1 VILKTDDV
9 KKRVIISSKVVY
21 RGRHIAVRED
31 EVKEDDNDIHH
42 YEIVEHPG
50 AVAILALYAKDNK
63 FIFERQYRH
72 SNQEYLYEI
81 PAGTLEE
88 NEEPKQ
94 CAKRELL
101 EETGFIADDINELI
115 SIRTSPGY
123 TNEILHIFY
132 CTSHQRRESRLESDE
147 EIEVIMLGKDE
158 IARMVR
164 EKKIVDSKTLSALFV
179 AEKLR
184 LVEL

>member
-1 VILKTDDV
+1 VILKTDGV
-9 KKRVIISSKVVY
+9 KKRVLISSKVVY

-31 EVKEDDNDIHH
+31 EVKEDSNIHH

-50 AVAILALYAKDNK
+50 AVAILALYKDSK
-63 FIFERQYRH
+63 FIFERQYRY
-72 SNQEYLYEI
+72 STQEYLYEI
-81 PAGTLEE
+81 PAGTLEK
-88 NEEPKQ
+88 NEEPEQ
-94 CAKRELL
+94 CARRELL
-101 EETGFIADDINELI
+101 EETGYIADEINELV

-123 TNEILHIFY
+123 TNEVLHIFY
-132 CTSHQRRESRLESDE
+132 CTTSKKRESRLESDE
-147 EIEVIMLGKDE
+147 EIEVMLLGKDD

-164 EKKIVDSKTLSALFV
+164 EKRIVDSKTLSALFV

>member
-1 VILKTDDV
+1 M
-9 KKRVIISSKVVY
+9 KKRLLLSSKIVY
-21 RGRHIAVRED
+21 RGKHIAVRED
-31 EVKEDDNDIHH
+31 EMKEDGNLHH

-50 AVAILALYAKDNK
+50 AVAILAFDSKENK
-63 FIFERQYRH
+63 LIFEKQYRH
-72 SNQEYLYEI
+72 STEEYLYEI
-81 PAGTLEE
+81 PAGTLEKDE
-88 NEEPKQ
+88 QPED
-94 CAKRELL
+94 CARRELL
-101 EETGFIADDINELI
+101 EETGYIADKMKRLI

-132 CTSHQRRESRLESDE
+132 CITSQRRESDLESDE
-147 EIEVIMLGKDE
+147 EIEVIKLDE
-158 IARMVR
+158 TDISRMVR

>member
-1 VILKTDDV
+1 MKERSLL
-9 KKRVIISSKVVY
+9 SSRVVY

-31 EVKEDDNDIHH
+31 DVKEDGNLHR

-50 AVAILALYAKDNK
+50 AVAVLVVDEKDGCL
-63 FIFERQYRH
+63 IFERQYRY
-72 SNQEYLYEI
+72 SLKEYLYEI

-88 NEEPKQ
+88 GEQPER
-94 CAKRELL
+94 CARRELM
-101 EETGFIADDINELI
+101 EETGYLGEDMRRLV

-132 CTSHQRRESRLESDE
+132 CRASGRIESRPEVDE
-147 EIEVIMLGKDE
+147 EIEVVKLKPKDVGM
-158 IARMVR
+158 MVKNG
-164 EKKIVDSKTLSALFV
+164 EIVDSKTLAALLV
-179 AEKLR
+179 AEALR